1 MNLFSDFEKYLNIS
15 DEWEAPRPAPYKDQ
29 GNLRSWLQE
38 ADGCDQFA
46 VIHKGGEE
54 VSVYS
59 NAAPDPVEVQT
70 RNRWTETYVKWSPL
84 GTYLATFHTRGIAL
98 WGGDDFHQITKFS
111 HPDVEF
117 IEFSPCEKYIVTFS
131 PKTSNVTEVRH
142 RLKPVLC
149 TVS

>member
-54 VSVYS
+54 VS
-59 NAAPDPVEVQT
+59 
-70 RNRWTETYVKWSPL
+70 
-84 GTYLATFHTRGIAL
+84 
-98 WGGDDFHQITKFS
+98 
-111 HPDVEF
+111 
-117 IEFSPCEKYIVTFS
+117 
-131 PKTSNVTEVRH
+131 
-142 RLKPVLC
+142 
-149 TVS
+149 